1 LGRIDGRINSR
12 KRGKKMSIKIS
23 ISLDDELV
31 KLIKKEA
38 EKTGRSVSE
47 LIADAIKAYRKLKR
61 VQAYARFA
69 KSKAAEELSAL
80 EKAQFEVAKSLG

>member
-1 LGRIDGRINSR
+1 
-12 KRGKKMSIKIS
+12 MSVKIS
-23 ISLDDELV
+23 ISLNNELA
-31 KLIKKEA
+31 KLIKAEA

-61 VQAYARFA
+61 IQAYTRFA
-69 KSKAAEELSAL
+69 KSKVAKELSTF

>member
-1 LGRIDGRINSR
+1 
-12 KRGKKMSIKIS
+12 MSVKIS
-23 ISLDDELV
+23 ISLNNELA
-31 KLIKKEA
+31 KLIKAEA

-61 VQAYARFA
+61 IQAYTRFA
-69 KSKAAEELSAL
+69 KSKVAKELSAF

>member
-1 LGRIDGRINSR
+1 
-12 KRGKKMSIKIS
+12 MSIKIS
-23 ISLDDELV
+23 ISLDDELA

-38 EKTGRSVSE
+38 EKTGRTVSE
-47 LIADAIKAYRKLKR
+47 LVADAIKAYRKLKR

-69 KSKAAEELSAL
+69 KSKAAKELSTL

>member
-1 LGRIDGRINSR
+1 
-12 KRGKKMSIKIS
+12 MSTKIS

-31 KLIKKEA
+31 KLIKTEV

-69 KSKAAEELSAL
+69 KSKVAKELSAF
-80 EKAQFEVAKSLG
+80 EKVQFEVAKSLG